1 MYATTTV
8 GRADQKV
15 DIDYEVSRDGE
26 MEVNEIKTEAGA
38 DVSGYISDKDFDYV
52 EQACWNA
59 YTVYCEEAKAD
70 AAIARWES
78 RREEL
83 AA

>member
-15 DIDYEVSRDGE
+15 DIEYEVSRDGE
-26 MEVNEIKTEAGA
+26 MYVNEITTEAGA

-52 EQACWNA
+52 EQACWRA
-59 YTVYCEEAKAD
+59 YDIYCAESKAD

-78 RREEL
+78 SREL
-83 AA
+83 A